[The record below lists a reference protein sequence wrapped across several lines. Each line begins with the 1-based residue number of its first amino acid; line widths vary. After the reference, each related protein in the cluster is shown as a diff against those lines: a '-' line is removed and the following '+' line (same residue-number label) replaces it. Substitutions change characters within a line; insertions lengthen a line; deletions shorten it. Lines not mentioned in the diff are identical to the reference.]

1 MKLWI
6 AIFALTF
13 GLSIHAAASDSAAA
27 DAAWSEIVKALKAPQ
42 PAPQLADQL
51 HDFYLK
57 YPDHPKASAAWIK
70 EQSLRQAA
78 GGSKPVQA
86 VAIAAPAPVD
96 NSFGGQLQQARTRI
110 IKAQQHSP
118 EAALGEME
126 RSGRKLADQFP
137 KEPAGW
143 IILSDAAQ
151 GFGGDKARQLYAQ
164 IAAKAPTA
172 DLKRTATNR
181 LVALNK
187 PAPPV
192 ATNAAPVVRPAAGPF
207 KPLSLAF
214 TATDGRAVDLSQMT
228 GKVVLIDFWATWCG
242 PCLAEIPN
250 VKKAYAEYHE
260 KGFEIIGVSFD
271 KNIETMKKFI
281 ADNEMP
287 WPQYC
292 DGGGWQSAINKDF
305 AINAIPTMYLIDKK
319 GVLRETTAR
328 DGLSEK
334 VRALLNE

>member
-6 AIFALTF
+6 AIIAFTL
-13 GLSIHAAASDSAAA
+13 GLSTCAASDSAAG
-27 DAAWSEIVKALKAPQ
+27 DAAWSEILQALKAPQ
-42 PAPQLADQL
+42 TSPQLADRL
-51 HDFYLK
+51 HDFYQK

-78 GGSKPVQA
+78 GSLKPAQA
-86 VAIAAPAPVD
+86 VAVAAPTQID
-96 NSFGGQLQQARTRI
+96 NSFNGQVQQARLRI
-110 IKAQQHSP
+110 IKAQQHSQ

-143 IILSDAAQ
+143 MILADAAQ
-151 GFGGDKARQLYAQ
+151 GFGGDKARQLYAN

-172 DLKRTATNR
+172 ELKRTATNR
-181 LVALNK
+181 LVALNR

-192 ATNAAPVVRPAAGPF
+192 ATNVAPVVRASGPF

-250 VKKAYAEYHE
+250 VKKAYAEFHE

-271 KNIETMKKFI
+271 KNIATMKKFI

-292 DGGGWQSAINKDF
+292 DGGGWESAINKTF
-305 AINAIPTMYLIDKK
+305 AINAIPTMYLVDKK

-334 VRALLNE
+334 VRVLLNE